1 MLLDVYIKMAP
12 SSSHCP
18 DTAERI
24 IAEAGDVPYSCAS
37 LALLNERIT
46 ELERLVS
53 TDCLTGLWNRAH
65 FERLVDA
72 ELDRS
77 LRYRQPVSLILFDV
91 DHFKRTNDTFGHQ
104 AGDTVLRELALLA
117 NATIRSSD
125 SIFRWGGEE
134 FAVLATSTG
143 YRGAGRL
150 AESLRAQVAQHHFP
164 GVGEITISLGVAE
177 HAASESADEWF
188 RRSDAM
194 LYAAKESGRNCVL
207 IEPIGNSDAWAC
219 DKGSA
224 PLTLIW
230 QEAYECGEASID
242 SEHRE
247 LFELANALIQ
257 ASIGG
262 EKAKLGFGLAFSKLF
277 DHVASHFASEE
288 ALLEQHGYAKVD
300 AHRRAHTGLL
310 ERAIDLKKAVEAG
323 QAKLGSV
330 VEFLANDVVARH
342 LFGADRDFFPLFKA
356 AAGSAKNP
364 IPPG

>member
-1 MLLDVYIKMAP
+1 MAQLN
-12 SSSHCP
+12 
-18 DTAERI
+18 DRI
-24 IAEAGDVPYSCAS
+24 M
-37 LALLNERIT
+37 

-65 FERLVDA
+65 FDRLVEA
-72 ELDRS
+72 EAYRS

-91 DHFKRTNDTFGHQ
+91 DHFKHTNDAYGHQ
-104 AGDTVLRELALLA
+104 AGDTVLRELALFA

-150 AESLRAQVAQHHFP
+150 AESLRAHVAQHHFP

-177 HAASESADEWF
+177 HADAESADEWF
-188 RRSDAM
+188 RRTDAM
-194 LYAAKESGRNCVL
+194 LYAAKESGRNRVN
-207 IEPIGNSDAWAC
+207 IEALGNSDAWA
-219 DKGSA
+219 GEIGTT
-224 PLTLIW
+224 PLALVW
-230 QEAYECGEASID
+230 QEAYECGEPSID

-257 ASIGG
+257 SSIEGG
-262 EKAKLGFGLAFSKLF
+262 NSKGGLGLAFGRLF
-277 DHVASHFASEE
+277 DHVARHFASEE
-288 ALLEQHGYAKVD
+288 ALLEQHGYAKLD
-300 AHRRAHTGLL
+300 AHRRAHMGLL
-310 ERAIDLKKAVEAG
+310 ERAIDLKNAVEAG

-342 LFGADRDFFPLFKA
+342 LFGADRDFFPLFKT

-364 IPPG
+364 IRPG

>member
-1 MLLDVYIKMAP
+1 M
-12 SSSHCP
+12 SSLSSDCP
-18 DTAERI
+18 ATAGRNGTEPCG
-24 IAEAGDVPYSCAS
+24 ATSSCAS
-37 LALLNERIT
+37 LAQLNERIM

-65 FERLVDA
+65 FNRLA
-72 ELDRS
+72 EAEVYRS

-91 DHFKRTNDTFGHQ
+91 DHFKRTNDAYGHQ

-150 AESLRAQVAQHHFP
+150 AESLRAEVAQHHFP
-164 GVGEITISLGVAE
+164 GVGGITISLGVTE
-177 HAASESADEWF
+177 HAAAESADEWF
-188 RRSDAM
+188 RRTDAM
-194 LYAAKESGRNCVL
+194 LYAAKESGRNRVN
-207 IEPIGNSDAWAC
+207 IEALGNSDAWAGE
-219 DKGSA
+219 KGSA
-224 PLTLIW
+224 PLSLVW
-230 QEAYECGEASID
+230 QEAYECGEPSID
-242 SEHRE
+242 NEHRE
-247 LFELANALIQ
+247 LFDLANALIQ
-257 ASIGG
+257 STIEGG
-262 EKAKLGFGLAFSKLF
+262 NAKEGLGLAFGKLF

-288 ALLEQHGYAKVD
+288 ALLEQHGYAKVE
-300 AHRRAHTGLL
+300 AHRRAHAGLL
-310 ERAIDLKKAVEAG
+310 ERAIELKTAVEAG

-356 AAGSAKNP
+356 AAGSAKNAVA
-364 IPPG
+364 PG